1 MKHGLKFDGVAIA
14 GIGMVRFG
22 MYKEIP
28 GAHLARDAGLAA
40 LHDAGMTLA
49 DVDEAFVGYI
59 QPASMLGIKA
69 MKELGLTGLPV
80 THIENASATGL
91 VAFREAAWAVSSG
104 RAEVAMALCF
114 DKFTDMVGTGG
125 RGAGRDQIDAPIL
138 PAAYFALWAQ
148 RRMHDRGTTPEH
160 FATIAA
166 KNWNYGAVCPF
177 AHRQSDHVVT
187 AEEVLAARMVAEPLT
202 TMMCCPPDDGAACII
217 VAREDLVRSRQP
229 DRPLV
234 RALASALTSETYS
247 PGHTFVGPVVGPA
260 TSDAGHRP
268 PAHEAAGLG
277 PEDVSVAY
285 CHDAFVNEE
294 LEYYELL
301 GFCPEGDG
309 EKLVVEGETGP
320 EGRIPFNTDGG
331 LLARGGIRA
340 APRGRP
346 CCTRRCLQLR
356 ARGVGSAGGR
366 GQGCAHA
373 PRRGRQHR
381 DSQFAWGGRSRIMT
395 TSDERRAAGREIQG
409 QLWPAILKGPTGQF
423 PAAKL
428 APDFFDHV
436 QQSAFGDIW
445 TRPGLPVRDRSMITV
460 AVLAALGQPE
470 ELRSHLAGALNVGI
484 SREEIVEILMH
495 VSIYAGVPAAGSA
508 LRVAADVLGTD

>member
-1 MKHGLKFDGVAIA
+1 MSPHGLKFDGVAVA

-22 MYKEIP
+22 MHRDIP
-28 GAHLARDAGLAA
+28 GAVLARDAGLLA

-69 MKELGLTGLPV
+69 MKEFGLTGLPV

-91 VAFREAAWAVSSG
+91 VAFRDAAWAVSSG
-104 RAEVAMALCF
+104 RADVAMALCF
-114 DKFTDMVGTGG
+114 DKFTDMVGGGG

-166 KNWNYGAVCPF
+166 KNWNYGAKCPT

-187 AEEVLAARMVAEPLT
+187 PEEVLAARMVAEPLT

-217 VAREDLVRSRQP
+217 VAREDLVRARQP
-229 DRPLV
+229 GRPLV
-234 RALASALTSETYS
+234 RALASALMSETYS

-260 TSDAGHRP
+260 TMTRDTALQCY
-268 PAHEAAGLG
+268 EAAGLG

-301 GFCPEGDG
+301 GFCAEGDG

-320 EGRIPFNTDGG
+320 GGRIPFNTDGG
-331 LLARGGIRA
+331 LLARGHPGGPTGTA
-340 APRGRP
+340 MLHEAV
-346 CCTRRCLQLR
+346 LQLR
-356 ARGVGSAGGR
+356 GEATGRQVDGAKVALAHLVGGGSIATVNLLGVEGVGS
-366 GQGCAHA
+366 
-373 PRRGRQHR
+373 
-381 DSQFAWGGRSRIMT
+381 
-395 TSDERRAAGREIQG
+395 
-409 QLWPAILKGPTGQF
+409 
-423 PAAKL
+423 
-428 APDFFDHV
+428 
-436 QQSAFGDIW
+436 
-445 TRPGLPVRDRSMITV
+445 
-460 AVLAALGQPE
+460 
-470 ELRSHLAGALNVGI
+470 
-484 SREEIVEILMH
+484 
-495 VSIYAGVPAAGSA
+495 
-508 LRVAADVLGTD
+508 